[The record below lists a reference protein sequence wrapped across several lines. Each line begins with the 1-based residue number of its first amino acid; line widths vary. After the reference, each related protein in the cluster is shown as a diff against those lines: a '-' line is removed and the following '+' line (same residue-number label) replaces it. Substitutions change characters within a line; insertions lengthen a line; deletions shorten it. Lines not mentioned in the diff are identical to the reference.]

1 MINFGLIDE
10 WAPSAGLVT
19 TWSASATSIARA
31 GEAPIHPVPPS
42 HQQEEYLRA
51 ARRNE
56 DAGFRFSRLCLIS
69 FDLEGPLDVDAMT
82 RTVNE
87 FVSRHDTFLSY
98 FSLEPSGQIARHVVD
113 ADVVDFVPTQ
123 YGHFGDSQSIR
134 DHVQAKTPGPFNW
147 DCLTFGTIE
156 REGNFT
162 IYFAVDHL
170 NSDGISQALACVDLI
185 ALYGSHVSGNPHG
198 LAPAGSYIDY
208 CRREREGTQELTVDD
223 PQVSQWIELLEQNGG
238 HLPTFPLDL
247 GVGSEGYT
255 RSALRTVRIMDEVSA
270 QRIEDVCRALGAG
283 FNSAV
288 LAVAGITAH
297 EFTGSDSY
305 FGMTPKSTRTTPA
318 EFNAVGWFTNL
329 IPVPV
334 DITSESTF
342 TSVVA
347 DTQSSY
353 ERGKT
358 LSEVSL
364 HRIVELI
371 PDDSPVQV
379 GPGWVV
385 PMVSYIDIR
394 KLPGAQMFDH
404 INGGVFGNRGSSEE
418 VFLWVNR
425 FPEYTVMTLMYPGTV
440 EADESISRYI
450 DKILQIFSSVADTG
464 DYAPGEAV
472 APSVDDRTS
481 LVGS

>member
-10 WAPSAGLVT
+10 WAPSAGHVT
-19 TWSASATSIARA
+19 TWSASTASTAAAS
-31 GEAPIHPVPPS
+31 EAPIHPVPPS
-42 HQQEEYLRA
+42 HQQEEYLRS

-56 DAGFRFSRLCLIS
+56 DTGFRFSRLCLIS
-69 FDLEGPLDVDAMT
+69 FDLEGSLDVDAMT
-82 RTVNE
+82 RTINE
-87 FVSRHDTFLSY
+87 FVGRHDTFLSY
-98 FSLEPSGQIARHVVD
+98 FSVEPDGQIARHVVD
-113 ADVVDFVPTQ
+113 AEIVDFTPTQ
-123 YGHFGDSQSIR
+123 FGHFGDSQSIR
-134 DHVQAKTPGPFNW
+134 DHVQAKTPGPFHW

-185 ALYGSHVSGNPHG
+185 ALYGSHISGNPHG
-198 LAPAGSYIDY
+198 LQPAGSYVDY
-208 CRREREGTQELTVDD
+208 CRREREGTEKLTVDD

-238 HLPTFPLDL
+238 RLPTFPLDL

-255 RSALRTVRIMDEVSA
+255 RSALRTVRIMDEESA
-270 QRIEDVCRALGAG
+270 QRIEDVCRGLGAG

-288 LAVAGITAH
+288 LAVTGMAAR

-305 FGMTPKSTRTTPA
+305 FGMTPKSTRTSPA

-334 DITSESTF
+334 DITADSTF

-371 PDDSPVQV
+371 PADSTVQV
-379 GPGWVV
+379 GTGWVV
-385 PMVSYIDIR
+385 PMVSYIDVR

-425 FPEYTVMTLMYPGTV
+425 FPEYTVMTLMYPGTT
-440 EADESISRYI
+440 EADESIDRYVE
-450 DKILQIFSSVADTG
+450 KILQIFSSVATTG
-464 DYAPGEAV
+464 DYAPA
-472 APSVDDRTS
+472 SVDDRNS